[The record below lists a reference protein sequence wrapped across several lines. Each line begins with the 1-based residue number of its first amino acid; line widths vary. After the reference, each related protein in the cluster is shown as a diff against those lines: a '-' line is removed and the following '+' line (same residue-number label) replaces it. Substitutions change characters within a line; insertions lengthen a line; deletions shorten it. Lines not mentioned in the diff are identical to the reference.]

1 MKILSGAAI
10 VIFVFIFFIFSG
22 KEQDL
27 NNDFSNVN
35 QEDIYK
41 VQLRTGKETEDGII
55 EKEKQS
61 EYTLQDYGIT
71 KDGTI
76 IMDDDYFGYL
86 YYEIEKNP
94 CTYDSRQIVI
104 TGFVYKETESDD
116 NEFKVARIQL
126 PKCGSE
132 ENQMVGL
139 MCATEKAPDFSNGEW
154 ITVKG
159 TLVVESYINPMTNTE
174 HFRYHIEPE
183 SIERIQ
189 RNSDCII

>member
-1 MKILSGAAI
+1 MKILSGVAI
-10 VIFVFIFFIFSG
+10 AIFVFIFFIFFE
-22 KEQDL
+22 KESDL
-27 NNDFSNVN
+27 NNDYSNIN

-41 VQLRTGKETEDGII
+41 VQLQTDKETEGVII
-55 EKEKQS
+55 KNEKQAG
-61 EYTLQDYGIT
+61 YTLQDYGIIQ
-71 KDGTI
+71 DGTI
-76 IMDDDYFGYL
+76 IMGDDYFGYL

-94 CTYDSRQIVI
+94 STYDSRQIVI
-104 TGFVYKETESDD
+104 TGFVYKETEFDD

-139 MCATEKAPDFSNGEW
+139 MCVTEKAPDFSNGEW

-159 TLVVESYINPMTNTE
+159 TLVVECYINPMTNTE
-174 HFRYHIEPE
+174 RFRYHIEPE

-189 RNSDCII
+189 KNSDCII